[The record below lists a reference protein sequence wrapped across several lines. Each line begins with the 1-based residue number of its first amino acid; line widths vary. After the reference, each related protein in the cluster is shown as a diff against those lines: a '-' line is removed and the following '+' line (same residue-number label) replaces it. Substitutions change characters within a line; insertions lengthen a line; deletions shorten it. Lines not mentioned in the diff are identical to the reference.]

1 MIKNLFLFF
10 AVLGMFAALS
20 RAQVSSVTGQY
31 LQDNNLL
38 INPGFESGIGKW
50 TNSAGT
56 FTADYSVFVQGKAS
70 GKVVLSSQ
78 NMDFY
83 QDSTLFATQ
92 LADGMQ
98 AILTV
103 KIKSNVAGVR
113 VCPRQAGVVITS
125 LCVSVQGND
134 KWGLYQIP
142 FVTGAT
148 SQGISINSNSTSITG
163 TVYVDESYV
172 GVSNI
177 LNSSSEAKLA
187 GEAYFAGTSSCNWS
201 RTSTTLGAFTSTA
214 ACPGPTIV
222 RQSLGAWQTTDADLP
237 RVTVN
242 NLPAGTYKAKFM
254 FRHVLATSG
263 NSAFAINDGTT
274 TCEPQY
280 GATGGLAQYTG
291 LMVECTF
298 NYTSAGNRV
307 FELYAGSTLNA
318 ITISNDTAASPRIS
332 SKFILEYYGSNS
344 TYTTLNADTDWLSC
358 GLTGSAFTGF
368 GSSVPT
374 PSLQCKRQGSD
385 LLIKGTFQA
394 GTTPT
399 AVEARMSLP
408 TLNGV
413 LLTSASSSVIP
424 SVQLA
429 GNATVN
435 ASSTTFFGNYTLIE
449 PSVTYIT
456 FSRQDST
463 RNAYT
468 KSLGTEISSSGSQF
482 SINARVPISGWQNS
496 NLIIG
501 TFNEVMTTPGIAKPK
516 TCYYAFGGA
525 SATLASPT
533 NCTTGTC
540 VEIFDSCNS
549 GSAPAFSATGVYNT
563 FSFAS
568 GTFANSSHI
577 NCDCVGYD
585 TTNAVPKDCRF
596 SFTTGNVPIITN
608 GSGGLTLS
616 NIYTTQPVSGG
627 NTGSNSYVQIRCE
640 GIAP

>member
-1 MIKNLFLFF
+1 MIKNFFLFF
-10 AVLGMFAALS
+10 WALTLFATLS
-20 RAQVSSVTGQY
+20 QAQVSSVTGQY

-38 INPGFESGIGKW
+38 LNPGFESGIGKW

-78 NMDFY
+78 SMDFF
-83 QDSTLFATQ
+83 QDSTLFASQ

-103 KIKSNVAGVR
+103 KIKSSVAGVR
-113 VCPRQAGVVITS
+113 VCPRQAGVLITS

-148 SQGISINSNSTSITG
+148 SQGISINSNGNSITG

-187 GEAYFAGTSSCNWS
+187 GEAYFAGTTGCNWT
-201 RTSTTLGAFTSTA
+201 RTSTTVGAFAAVA

-222 RQSLGAWQTTDADLP
+222 SQNLGAWQTTDSNLP

-254 FRHVLATSG
+254 ARHVLSTSG
-263 NSAFAINDGTT
+263 NSGFAINDGTT

-280 GATGGLAQYTG
+280 GVTGGLAQYTG

-307 FELYAGSTLNA
+307 FELYAGSTANA
-318 ITISNDTAASPRIS
+318 ITISSDTAASPRIS

-344 TYTTLNADTDWLSC
+344 TYTTTAGINNVDVFSAKVSSAGVVSEENLDWINGNAVV
-358 GLTGSAFTGF
+358 TG
-368 GSSVPT
+368 
-374 PSLQCKRQGSD
+374 
-385 LLIKGTFQA
+385 
-394 GTTPT
+394 T
-399 AVEARMSLP
+399 AVYTMTFNTGIFTQAPNCQCTPDYPGGSGARDCMIS
-408 TLNGV
+408 TLNETTYGV
-413 LLTSASSSVIP
+413 TLTSAGTIAINSFKILCQKQGADFV
-424 SVQLA
+424 
-429 GNATVN
+429 
-435 ASSTTFFGNYTLIE
+435 ASKT
-449 PSVTYIT
+449 IT
-456 FSRQDST
+456 
-463 RNAYT
+463 
-468 KSLGTEISSSGSQF
+468 GS
-482 SINARVPISGWQNS
+482 
-496 NLIIG
+496 
-501 TFNEVMTTPGIAKPK
+501 FNEIMTTPGIAKPK

-540 VEIFDSCNS
+540 VEIFDSCNV
-549 GSAPAFSATGVYNT
+549 GSPPAFSATGVYNT

-577 NCDCVGYD
+577 NCDCVAYD
-585 TTNAVPKDCRF
+585 TTNATPKDCRL

-608 GSGGLTLS
+608 SSGGLTLS

>member
-78 NMDFY
+78 ALNFF
-83 QDSTLFATQ
+83 QDSTLFSSQ

-103 KIKSNVAGVR
+103 KIKSSVAGVR
-113 VCPRQAGVVITS
+113 VCPRQAGIVITS
-125 LCVSVQGND
+125 LCVSVQGNN

-148 SQGISINSNSTSITG
+148 SQGISINSNGSSITG

-187 GEAYFAGTSSCNWS
+187 GEAYFAGTTGCNWT
-201 RTSTTLGAFTSTA
+201 RTSTTVGAFAAVA

-222 RQSLGAWQTTDADLP
+222 RQSLGAWQTTDSDLP

-254 FRHVLATSG
+254 VRAVLNTGG
-263 NSAFAINDGTT
+263 NSAFAINDGST

-280 GATGGLAQYTG
+280 GQTGGIGQYTFQ
-291 LMVECTF
+291 LVECTF
-298 NYTSAGNRV
+298 NYTSAGNRA
-307 FELYAGSTLNA
+307 FELYVGSTANA
-318 ITISNDTAASPRIS
+318 LLLSSDTAASPRIS

-344 TYTTLNADTDWLSC
+344 TYTTTAGINNVDVFSAKVSSAGVVSEENVNWINGNCSYSSPNFTCSFNSSIFTVAPNCTALSNQYQTAISTTTSSAFSYGTYNSGTGAVAADTTIIC
-358 GLTGSAFTGF
+358 
-368 GSSVPT
+368 
-374 PSLQCKRQGSD
+374 QKQGAD
-385 LLIKGTFQA
+385 F
-394 GTTPT
+394 
-399 AVEARMSLP
+399 V
-408 TLNGV
+408 
-413 LLTSASSSVIP
+413 ASKTI
-424 SVQLA
+424 A
-429 GNATVN
+429 
-435 ASSTTFFGNYTLIE
+435 
-449 PSVTYIT
+449 
-456 FSRQDST
+456 
-463 RNAYT
+463 
-468 KSLGTEISSSGSQF
+468 
-482 SINARVPISGWQNS
+482 
-496 NLIIG
+496 G
-501 TFNEVMTTPGIAKPK
+501 TFNEVMTAPGIAKPK

-533 NCTTGTC
+533 ECTTGTC
-540 VEIFDSCNS
+540 VEVVDTCGTGTAPTWGTVAVYS
-549 GSAPAFSATGVYNT
+549 GMT
-563 FSFAS
+563 FAN
-568 GTFANSSHI
+568 GTFANNSLVKCS
-577 NCDCVGYD
+577 CQSWD
-585 TTNAVPKDCRF
+585 TTTNIPRECNPFFV
-596 SFTTGNVPIITN
+596 TGQNSWASN
-608 GSGGLTLS
+608 SSGGLVISLYST
-616 NIYTTQPVSGG
+616 NAAGTEG
-627 NTGSNSYVQIRCE
+627 TGYITMKCE
-640 GIAP
+640 GAAP

>member
-1 MIKNLFLFF
+1 MIKNLFLFL
-10 AVLGMFAALS
+10 AVLGMFATLS

-38 INPGFESGIGKW
+38 LNPGFESGIGKW

-78 NMDFY
+78 AMDFY
-83 QDSTLFATQ
+83 QDSTIFASQ

-113 VCPRQAGVVITS
+113 VCPRQAGVLITS
-125 LCVSVQGND
+125 LCVNVQGND

-187 GEAYFAGTSSCNWS
+187 GEAYFAGTASCNWT
-201 RTSTTLGAFTSTA
+201 RTSTTIGAFGTVA

-222 RQSLGAWQTTDADLP
+222 RQNLGSWQTTDADLP

-242 NLPAGTYKAKFM
+242 NLPAGTYKAKFLI
-254 FRHVLATSG
+254 RHTQSTSG
-263 NSAFAINDGTT
+263 GSGFAINDGTT

-280 GATGGLAQYTG
+280 GQTGGIGQYTG
-291 LMVECTF
+291 LIIECAF

-307 FELYAGSTLNA
+307 FELYAGSTANT
-318 ITISNDTAASPRIS
+318 ITISNDTNTAPRIS

-344 TYTTLNADTDWLSC
+344 TYTTTAGVSNVDVFSAKINNNGDAVTEENADWLPATCTDTDPGESSC
-358 GLTGSAFTGF
+358 TFNTGIFTTTPNCVCNISNQVSVGDCKILATSTGFTTYNSVANNYNIQVMCQKQGADFVASKTITGSF
-368 GSSVPT
+368 
-374 PSLQCKRQGSD
+374 K
-385 LLIKGTFQA
+385 
-394 GTTPT
+394 
-399 AVEARMSLP
+399 
-408 TLNGV
+408 
-413 LLTSASSSVIP
+413 
-424 SVQLA
+424 
-429 GNATVN
+429 
-435 ASSTTFFGNYTLIE
+435 
-449 PSVTYIT
+449 
-456 FSRQDST
+456 
-463 RNAYT
+463 
-468 KSLGTEISSSGSQF
+468 
-482 SINARVPISGWQNS
+482 
-496 NLIIG
+496 
-501 TFNEVMTTPGIAKPK
+501 EVMTVPNVTNPK

-533 NCTTGTC
+533 ECTTGTC
-540 VEIFDSCNS
+540 VEVVDTCGT
-549 GSAPAFSATGVYNT
+549 GSAPTWATTAIYQNIT
-563 FSFAS
+563 FAS
-568 GTFANSSHI
+568 GTFANTSLVQ
-577 NCDCVGYD
+577 CDCVAWD
-585 TTNAVPKDCRF
+585 V
-596 SFTTGNVPIITN
+596 TTGQDRNCGLYNN
-608 GSGGLTLS
+608 GNTTWASNSSGGLNFNALTYNS
-616 NIYTTQPVSGG
+616 AGTQS
-627 NTGSNSYVQIRCE
+627 TSFVQLTCQ

>member
-10 AVLGMFAALS
+10 AVLGMFVALS
-20 RAQVSSVTGQY
+20 KAQVSSVTGQY

-83 QDSTLFATQ
+83 QDSTLFASQ

-103 KIKSNVAGVR
+103 KIKSSVAGVR
-113 VCPRQAGVVITS
+113 VCPRQAGVLVTS

-187 GEAYFAGTSSCNWS
+187 GEAYFAGTTGCSWT
-201 RTSTTLGAFTSTA
+201 RTSTTVGAFGTVA

-222 RQSLGAWQTTDADLP
+222 RQSLGAWQTTDSDLP
-237 RVTVN
+237 RITIN
-242 NLPAGTYKAKFM
+242 NLPAGTYKAKFLV
-254 FRHVLATSG
+254 RHILSTGGGA
-263 NSAFAINDGTT
+263 AFAINDGTT

-280 GATGGLAQYTG
+280 GQTGGIGQYTG
-291 LMVECTF
+291 LMIECTF

-307 FELYAGSTLNA
+307 FELYTGSTANT
-318 ITISNDTAASPRIS
+318 ITVSSEVSASPRIS
-332 SKFILEYYGSNS
+332 TKFILEYYGSNS
-344 TYTTLNADTDWLSC
+344 TYTTLNSNTDWGSC
-358 GLTGSAFTGF
+358 GHTTSDFAGF
-368 GSSVPT
+368 GTVSSIET
-374 PSLQCKRQGSD
+374 QCKREGSD
-385 LLIKGTFQA
+385 LLMRGSFTT
-394 GTTPT
+394 GTTT
-399 AVEARMSLP
+399 ATEARVNLKLGG
-408 TLNGV
+408 TT
-413 LLTSASSSVIP
+413 LTSQSSSSISSLQIAGKGNRPASSSVNF
-424 SVQLA
+424 S
-429 GNATVN
+429 GFTV
-435 ASSTTFFGNYTLIE
+435 LIE
-449 PSVTYIT
+449 PSVSYFT
-456 FSRQDST
+456 FG
-463 RNAYT
+463 Y
-468 KSLGTEISSSGSQF
+468 ESSSTNGLTKYNGSAIFGSSEKISFQ
-482 SINARVPISGWQNS
+482 ARVPILGWQNS

-533 NCTTGTC
+533 ECTTGTC
-540 VEIFDSCNS
+540 VEVIDTC
-549 GSAPAFSATGVYNT
+549 GTGTAPTWATTAIYQNMT
-563 FSFAS
+563 FAS
-568 GTFANSSHI
+568 GTFANTSLVTCSCVAWDI
-577 NCDCVGYD
+577 TSGQDRQCDPYF
-585 TTNAVPKDCRF
+585 N
-596 SFTTGNVPIITN
+596 
-608 GSGGLTLS
+608 
-616 NIYTTQPVSGG
+616 G
-627 NTGSNSYVQIRCE
+627 NTGWASNSTGGLNFNLLSTNSAGTQATAYLQIKCE
-640 GIAP
+640 GTAP